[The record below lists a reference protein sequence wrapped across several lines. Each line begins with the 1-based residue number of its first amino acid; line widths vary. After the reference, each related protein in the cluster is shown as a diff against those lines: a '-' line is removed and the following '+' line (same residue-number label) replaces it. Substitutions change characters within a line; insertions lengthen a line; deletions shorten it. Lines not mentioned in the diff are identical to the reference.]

1 MNTEDLMGGY
11 AAYTSPN
18 AAVQEAATTHAEAF
32 TPTITVTPTTE
43 VIVSVVVSL
52 LTPHV

>member
-32 TPTITVTPTTE
+32 TPTDRK
-43 VIVSVVVSL
+43 SVV
-52 LTPHV
+52 